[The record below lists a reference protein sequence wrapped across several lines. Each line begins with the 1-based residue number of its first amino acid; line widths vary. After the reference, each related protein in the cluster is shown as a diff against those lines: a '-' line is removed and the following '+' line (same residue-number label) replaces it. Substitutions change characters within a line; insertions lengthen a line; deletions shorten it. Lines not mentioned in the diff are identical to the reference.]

1 MSTVK
6 VNNLQVGQSGTATHN
21 FTLTA
26 ANADGTAKL
35 ARGNVGA
42 TTQDVMTVAS
52 DGKVDFPAGL
62 SAFLGSNQALGSSG
76 YQKFP
81 GGLILQWGAG
91 FTTVDGTIPIT
102 FPVAFPN
109 ACVGIHGTHSGAGPA
124 LMIEIYGTRTKTGV
138 LTKTYNADNQVQAGW
153 AVLWFAIGY

>member
-62 SAFLGSNQALGSSG
+62 SAFLGTNQSPAANG
-76 YQKFP
+76 YQKLP
-81 GGLILQWGAG
+81 GGLILQWGFRTAAAG
-91 FTTVDGTIPIT
+91 SVAVS
-102 FPVAFPN
+102 FPLAFPN
-109 ACVGIHGTHSGAGPA
+109 ACFSVTATRAAAGSGDYWPPQIQSVSKTEFQYIQSGNSGVGMSVYW
-124 LMIEIYGTRTKTGV
+124 M
-138 LTKTYNADNQVQAGW
+138 
-153 AVLWFAIGY
+153 AIGN